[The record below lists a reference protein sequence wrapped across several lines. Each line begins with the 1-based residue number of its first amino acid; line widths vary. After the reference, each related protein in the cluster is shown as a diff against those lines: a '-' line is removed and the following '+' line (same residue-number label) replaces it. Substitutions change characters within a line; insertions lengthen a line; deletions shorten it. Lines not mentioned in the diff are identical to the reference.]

1 MKQISAPSHKWEAYR
16 RRRAALIVALGIWLS
31 SCHQPAAES
40 AFGLRTAH
48 LEISNVPL
56 TAEIADTAEAKEN
69 GLMFRESLAE
79 DRGMLFVYEDPQ
91 KATFWMRNTRIPLS
105 IAFIDSAGIILEIKP
120 MYPMDETIVP
130 SSSDQVAYALEVNQG
145 WFDRHR
151 ISPGAK
157 IEGIPQK

>member
-1 MKQISAPSHKWEAYR
+1 MKQASVLFIL
-16 RRRAALIVALGIWLS
+16 RRAASILVFGSGLWLS
-31 SCHQPAAES
+31 GCHQQTGDS

-48 LEISNVPL
+48 LKISNVPL
-56 TAEIADTAEAKEN
+56 TAEIADTPQAKEN
-69 GLMFRESLAE
+69 GLMFRDSLAE
-79 DRGMLFVYEDPQ
+79 DRGMLFVYEESQ

-105 IAFIDSAGIILEIKP
+105 IAFIDSAGSILEIKP

-151 ISPGAK
+151 IFPGAK
-157 IEGIPQK
+157 IEGIPRK

>member
-1 MKQISAPSHKWEAYR
+1 MMQTSPLFI
-16 RRRAALIVALGIWLS
+16 RRRAALILALGIWLS
-31 SCHQPAAES
+31 GCHQPAADS
-40 AFGLRTAH
+40 AFGLRTAR

-56 TAEIADTAEAKEN
+56 TAEIADTPEAKEN

-105 IAFIDSAGIILEIKP
+105 IAFIDSAGSILEIKP

-151 ISPGAK
+151 IFPGTK

>member
-1 MKQISAPSHKWEAYR
+1 MRQTSPLFI
-16 RRRAALIVALGIWLS
+16 RRRAALILVLGIWLS
-31 SCHQPAAES
+31 SCHQPAADS

-56 TAEIADTAEAKEN
+56 TVEIADTPEAKEN

-105 IAFIDSAGIILEIKP
+105 IAFIDSAGRILEVKP

-151 ISPGAK
+151 ISPGTK